1 MQKLKNKIQLTSI
14 DYTKNLNTLKY
25 ILTDAKRKF
34 NDQICTGEHFITT
47 SKIHDDFN
55 CLICLQTNL
64 HSRNISV
71 IEHAMDGCK
80 FLGEG
85 TTEIIL
91 ILNIFI
97 LPFIF
102 FTRLSS

>member
-34 NDQICTGEHFITT
+34 NDQICTGEHFITI

-55 CLICLQTNL
+55 CLICLNVVREPKECQKCDKLFCNDC
-64 HSRNISV
+64 IS
-71 IEHAMDGCK
+71 K
-80 FLGEG
+80 WK
-85 TTEIIL
+85 
-91 ILNIFI
+91 
-97 LPFIF
+97 
-102 FTRLSS
+102 